1 MEYINFKD
9 EKIPLIGFGTW
20 TIGDNKASAKNEIDT
35 MLYGINKYSMT
46 LIDTAEMYGDGKSE
60 SVVKEVIKD
69 SNRESLFI
77 VDKILPVNAKNGNY
91 LLSCKRSLKRLGIDY
106 LDLYLLHWKAD
117 VDLQDMVNNMEL
129 LVKKGLIKH
138 WGVSNFD
145 VEEMEALF
153 KCKNGRNCF
162 CNQVLYNVGT
172 RGPEFD
178 LIPWCNKNNVLFM
191 AYSPLF
197 NETIKREYI
206 TRNAEFKEIAKKE
219 NMSPESL
226 MINFVIRDGNIVT
239 IFKTSNINHLENN
252 LLNVFKTISEESL
265 CKINEIFPS
274 PNKITKLKKI

>member
-1 MEYINFKD
+1 MEYINFKN
-9 EKIPLIGFGTW
+9 KKLPLIGFGTW
-20 TIGDNKASAKNEIDT
+20 TIGDNKENAQKEIDT

-46 LIDTAEMYGDGKSE
+46 LIDTAEMYGNGKSE
-60 SVVKEVIKD
+60 SIVKEVIKG

-77 VDKILPVNAKNGNY
+77 IDKILPTNAKNNNY
-91 LLSCKRSLKRLGIDY
+91 LSSCKKSLERLGIDY

-117 VDLQDMVNNMEL
+117 VDLQEMVNNMEL
-129 LVKKGLIKH
+129 LVKEGLIKH

-145 VEEMEALF
+145 VEEMETLF
-153 KCKNGRNCF
+153 KCKNGNNCF
-162 CNQVLYNVGT
+162 CNQVLYNVGI

-197 NETIKREYI
+197 NETIRREHI
-206 TRNAEFKEIAKKE
+206 TRNIKFKEIAKKE

-226 MINFVIRDGNIVT
+226 MINFVIRNRNVIT

-252 LLNVFKTISEESL
+252 LLNVFKTIDESSL
-265 CKINEIFPS
+265 YKINEIFPA
-274 PNKITKLKKI
+274 PNKTTKLEKI